1 MEHELSASLTTLLL
15 VLVAAVVAPL
25 VADVAARWVI
35 LPGVV
40 LEIGLGIVLGPSG
53 TGLVQENDIITATS
67 SMGLALLMFMA
78 GYEIDPARV
87 SGGPLRRA
95 SGAWLCSLVLAL
107 AVAWL
112 LVDGAQTILLIGL
125 AMTTTA
131 LGTVLPILRDS
142 GVLGTPLGDRVLA
155 AGTVGEFAP
164 IVVIALLLSGYR
176 PLTGSLLLLAFF
188 AVAGFAAWRMGT
200 RTYPRLQRL
209 VRATLGTSAQVAV
222 RLCLLVVVFML
233 WVASS
238 LGLDT
243 VLGAFAAGMIVR
255 LMLAN
260 NHPGEAEEVETRL
273 TAVSYG
279 FFIPVFFVV
288 TGVRFDLDALLSEVG
303 AVLTVPLFLVL
314 FLVVRGLPVWLF
326 SRGGLPGRQG
336 PALALLSS
344 TALPILVVLTTIG
357 TQAGDMDS
365 AHAAALVGAGMLSVL
380 IFPQVALVLVG
391 RERVRAAPAEGE
403 GAE

>member
-1 MEHELSASLTTLLL
+1 
-15 VLVAAVVAPL
+15 
-25 VADVAARWVI
+25 
-35 LPGVV
+35 
-40 LEIGLGIVLGPSG
+40 
-53 TGLVQENDIITATS
+53 
-67 SMGLALLMFMA
+67 
-78 GYEIDPARV
+78 
-87 SGGPLRRA
+87 
-95 SGAWLCSLVLAL
+95 
-107 AVAWL
+107 
-112 LVDGAQTILLIGL
+112 
-125 AMTTTA
+125 
-131 LGTVLPILRDS
+131 
-142 GVLGTPLGDRVLA
+142 
-155 AGTVGEFAP
+155 
-164 IVVIALLLSGYR
+164 
-176 PLTGSLLLLAFF
+176 
-188 AVAGFAAWRMGT
+188 
-200 RTYPRLQRL
+200 
-209 VRATLGTSAQVAV
+209 
-222 RLCLLVVVFML
+222 
-233 WVASS
+233 
-238 LGLDT
+238 
-243 VLGAFAAGMIVR
+243 MIVR